1 MMRLRIPAL
10 AAIAVLATACPLF
23 ADDISGSSQFLCT
36 AVQASGC
43 SADGQC
49 HTGPPWSLNVPQFIE
64 VDLKAKE
71 LRTTKASGENRK
83 TPIRNLERDGPM
95 IILQGYEKG
104 RAFSIMIDEET
115 GDLSA
120 AVARDE
126 VGVSVFGS
134 CTPIPGGQADSKS
147 KRP

>member
-1 MMRLRIPAL
+1 MRLRIPAL
-10 AAIAVLATACPLF
+10 AATAMLASAGPLF

-43 SADGQC
+43 APEGECVS
-49 HTGPPWSLNVPQFIE
+49 GPPWSMNVPQFIE

-71 LRTTKASGENRK
+71 LRTTRASKENRK
-83 TPIRNLERDGPM
+83 TPIKNVERDGHM
-95 IILQGYEKG
+95 LILQGYEQG
-104 RAFSIMIDEET
+104 RAFSILIDEES
-115 GDLSA
+115 GDFSA

-126 VGVSVFGS
+126 IGVSVFGS